1 MAVIK
6 SGIMVGNRRSIGGI
20 CFQRRK
26 GTQIAKNKPTRA
38 VTYQPSEL
46 QIYYQEMYSWFNT
59 AAKSRT
65 IVMQIIQG
73 GWGGL
78 KKNRGASNLN
88 NWLGYMI
95 RLMTRD
101 AGGAKL
107 SIEQVR
113 ARFSSMKTDFYS
125 QWFGLGDMTK
135 SQLPIYYGGRR
146 WTNVGNKAFLRLS
159 IGDLQVYYAKVIQMF
174 PKLRTSETFQ
184 FVCSYRDRTTGDFS
198 EPAFYTWQGLGGDIS
213 VQISTEAS
221 KMNTLIFAIAFPIGV
236 PDAGLVVSEYMLS
249 PSIKLEWEGTV

>member
-107 SIEQVR
+107 AIEQVR
-113 ARFSSMKTDFYS
+113 ARFSVMKTDFYS

-135 SQLPIYYGGRR
+135 SQLPIYYGRR
-146 WTNVGNKAFLRLS
+146 WTNVDNKAFLRLS

-213 VQISTEAS
+213 VQISTDAS

-236 PDAGLVVSEYMLS
+236 SDAGLVVSEYMLS